1 MLGLFPAQ
9 SVRGMMWFG
18 RQSTVELHISEA
30 GCLSAALVRG
40 ILAAAVGRQARKH
53 SGALGRTTRS
63 MVWTSGLGPIR
74 CE

>member
-40 ILAAAVGRQARKH
+40 IRNCPDTPLARRSAEFEVKVGGLR
-53 SGALGRTTRS
+53 SGPAPMLRVSGR
-63 MVWTSGLGPIR
+63 
-74 CE
+74 